1 MGQIIVRNLDDAVIQ
16 RLKERARLAQ
26 TSLEQTVRNILSDA
40 AEPDDAQIWADIDRI
55 RERIGK
61 IECDLPDPHTEEQ
74 GVL

>member
-40 AEPDDAQIWADIDRI
+40 AEPDDGQIWADIDRI
-55 RERIGK
+55 RERIGA
-61 IECDLPDPHTEEQ
+61 IDRDLVDIRTEE
-74 GVL
+74 LEPL

>member
-40 AEPDDAQIWADIDRI
+40 AEPDDGQIWADIDRI
-55 RERIGK
+55 RERIG
-61 IECDLPDPHTEEQ
+61 IIDRDLVDIGTEE
-74 GVL
+74 LEPL

>member
-40 AEPDDAQIWADIDRI
+40 AEPDDAQVWADIDRI
-55 RERIGK
+55 RERIGE
-61 IECDLPDPHTEEQ
+61 IEGDLPESHAEER
-74 GVL
+74 GPL

>member
-40 AEPDDAQIWADIDRI
+40 AEPDDGQIWADIDRI
-55 RERIGK
+55 RERIGTVDR
-61 IECDLPDPHTEEQ
+61 DLVDFATEEREP
-74 GVL
+74 V